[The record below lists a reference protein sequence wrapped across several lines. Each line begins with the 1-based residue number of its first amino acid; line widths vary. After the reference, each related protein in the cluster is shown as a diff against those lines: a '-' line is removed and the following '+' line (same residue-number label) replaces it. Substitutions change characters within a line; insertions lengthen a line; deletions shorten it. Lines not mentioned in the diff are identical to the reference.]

1 MKAIKHLKN
10 LIEINND
17 RTLGFRKALEDLEPI
32 NADLQV
38 IFTAAAAESERFSQE
53 LTALAE
59 QHGAKVDEDDE
70 SVAGAIHR
78 AWIDVKALSG
88 GKARKDIVE
97 EAGRGEAA
105 TTAASEG
112 GMASKEGTR
121 PALLPGLGQAAG
133 RGVWD
138 APATM
143 FPDRGRL
150 FEHLGGVRGSL

>member
-59 QHGAKVDEDDE
+59 QHGAEVDEDDE

-78 AWIDVKALSG
+78 AWIDVKALFG
-88 GKARKDIVE
+88 GKDRKSILE
-97 EAGRGEAA
+97 EAERGEDAIKAA
-105 TTAASEG
+105 YKNVMDSNVLTG
-112 GMASKEGTR
+112 N
-121 PALLPGLGQAAG
+121 ALETVLDQAAQIRMSHDKIKMLRDNAG
-133 RGVWD
+133 
-138 APATM
+138 
-143 FPDRGRL
+143 
-150 FEHLGGVRGSL
+150 